1 VRNFELSWLPMPI
14 QYQIGPPAG
23 LKDYQQA
30 WFWNLFWKSLQQEW
44 PGYLPVSV
52 SLWRLAEAHCRE
64 CFEKECS
71 AVMAVWE
78 RAEVAGQGVLFYPPL
93 VAIIQEQLKKIKS
106 KRPRTTG
113 PAVVGF
119 SEEPTT
125 VHSECGGFS
134 PSLFD
139 LDVGLNND
147 ADLKKED
154 LKIEERKPSHAAGV
168 ATGKRAQRVQETRDV
183 LRESLRRYGGNN
195 A

>member
-1 VRNFELSWLPMPI
+1 
-14 QYQIGPPAG
+14 
-23 LKDYQQA
+23 
-30 WFWNLFWKSLQQEW
+30 LQQEW

-113 PAVVGF
+113 PAVMGF
-119 SEEPTT
+119 SEESTT

-154 LKIEERKPSHAAGV
+154 LKIEERKPSYAAGV